1 MFHRD
6 ASFEVKTNR
15 RGVVLLWNRVVLTAS
30 AAISSQE
37 SEKVAGFVVTKVG
50 SESGRYL
57 ITLSGGAVARILDVG
72 VKIIGVDDT
81 AYTSGKGVNVG
92 LLRLNAD
99 STAGTIAVQLVEPE
113 VATADTDPEDS
124 TTLLFSVAVQTTL

>member
-15 RGVVLLWNRVVLTAS
+15 RGVVLLWNQVVLTTS

-50 SESGRYL
+50 SEAGRYL

-92 LLRLNAD
+92 LLRLNAG

-124 TTLLFSVAVQTTL
+124 TTLLFSVAVQTVS